1 MEYNKDIQNQSELPA
16 ISEHVELAIE
26 VRDSAA
32 QVETEVSSTQAEH
45 EVSSVGYE
53 QSQQHIRDIVE
64 TQKNTYHQN
73 PISKPLSPKLV
84 KKYGWL
90 LSISEES
97 RVEVAQKLITTKGK
111 DILEVIQAFLAIDD
125 YVGLDRLEESL
136 NMAYPTLIQEGILTD
151 IHNK

>member
-1 MEYNKDIQNQSELPA
+1 MEYNKDTQNQSELPP
-16 ISEHVELAIE
+16 ISEHVEQPAVE
-26 VRDSAA
+26 VMDSA
-32 QVETEVSSTQAEH
+32 QPEEEVSSRRTEQELNAI
-45 EVSSVGYE
+45 SLA

-64 TQKNTYHQN
+64 TQKTTYHQN

-90 LSISEES
+90 LSIPEES

-136 NMAYPTLIQEGILTD
+136 NMAYPILIQEGILTD

>member
-1 MEYNKDIQNQSELPA
+1 MEYNKDIQNQTELHSIPDQVTPTIEVLDTPRFETELP
-16 ISEHVELAIE
+16 SMRTE
-26 VRDSAA
+26 
-32 QVETEVSSTQAEH
+32 QEVSSI
-45 EVSSVGYE
+45 SYE

-64 TQKNTYHQN
+64 TQKITHHQS

-136 NMAYPTLIQEGILTD
+136 NMVYPTLIQEGILTD